1 MRRSLSHGDKIFVKS
16 FPGAT
21 TDDMSFHAVPS
32 SRTKPDKMII
42 HTGVNDLINENNN
55 EKVAQGI
62 IALAESIKTEEIQVS
77 ISGLIHT
84 ADKKKNDRID
94 SINKIIKDACLKR
107 HLGFIDNGNIDYQ
120 RHLNQSGLHLNKF
133 GDARLAS
140 NFLSAIK
147 CS

>member
-1 MRRSLSHGDKIFVKS
+1 
-16 FPGAT
+16 
-21 TDDMSFHAVPS
+21 
-32 SRTKPDKMII
+32 MII

-55 EKVAQGI
+55 ENVAKGI

-84 ADKKKNDRID
+84 ADKRKNDRID
-94 SINKIIKDACLKR
+94 SINKILKDACLKR
-107 HLGFIDNGNIDYQ
+107 HLGFVDNGSIDYQ

-140 NFLSAIK
+140 NLLSAIK